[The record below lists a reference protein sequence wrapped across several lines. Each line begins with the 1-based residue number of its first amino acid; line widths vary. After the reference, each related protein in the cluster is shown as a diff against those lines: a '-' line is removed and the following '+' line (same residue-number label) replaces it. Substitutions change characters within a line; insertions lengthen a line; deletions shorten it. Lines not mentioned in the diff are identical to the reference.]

1 VFSGRVE
8 EQLRL
13 RSGMPNLPIAALAD
27 KDRIDRDLCSSRR
40 GSRITSR
47 RLIGAGY

>member
-1 VFSGRVE
+1 VFSGRVD

-27 KDRIDRDLCSSRR
+27 KDRIDRDLCSSR